1 MVCVGSTHAKT
12 AGCIN
17 SITDVN
23 ICNSLMIVMHRLR
36 TSFVF
41 VGIPNLW
48 MVETVDSE
56 KVARALNRS
65 WNRLGLPAKLNVM
78 IQVNTSAEPNKN
90 GCSPDDVVTLVKTV
104 IDSCPSLDVK
114 GLMTIGSFNHDLTAG
129 PNPDFLVRDAMFI
142 KHVNPA
148 CERLERGIHCS
159 CN

>member
-1 MVCVGSTHAKT
+1 
-12 AGCIN
+12 
-17 SITDVN
+17 
-23 ICNSLMIVMHRLR
+23 MIVTHRLG
-36 TSFVF
+36 TAFVF

-129 PNPDFLVRDAMFI
+129 PNPDFLVRGAMVI
-142 KHVNPA
+142 KQVT
-148 CERLERGIHCS
+148 
-159 CN
+159 

>member
-1 MVCVGSTHAKT
+1 MGSTHAKT
-12 AGCIN
+12 AGYSCI
-17 SITDVN
+17 THVN
-23 ICNSLMIVMHRLR
+23 ICNSLMIVTHRLG
-36 TSFVF
+36 TAFVF